1 MFERVDRNL
10 PKPSVHAMSDT
21 VALNLLPQRLASGVA
36 GALGMLGLLL
46 AGIGTYGLIA
56 QFVASR
62 TREIGVRLSMGATQT
77 RIERD
82 VLKRGVRL
90 GVIGLVI
97 GLAFAVLLAFG
108 VSGLVFGLVAGD
120 AMAFV
125 AASSVL
131 GLTIVAASYFPARRA
146 ARISPMTALRY
157 E

>member
-1 MFERVDRNL
+1 
-10 PKPSVHAMSDT
+10 
-21 VALNLLPQRLASGVA
+21 
-36 GALGMLGLLL
+36 
-46 AGIGTYGLIA
+46 
-56 QFVASR
+56 
-62 TREIGVRLSMGATQT
+62 
-77 RIERD
+77 
-82 VLKRGVRL
+82 
-90 GVIGLVI
+90 
-97 GLAFAVLLAFG
+97 